1 MPDDAEMSVSKILI
15 VDDITDNIDII
26 RKFLEP
32 QRYHIFVAM
41 SGEKALKIASAV
53 LPDLILLD
61 VMMPGIDGFE
71 TCRCLKDNVLTA
83 HIPVIF
89 VTAKKEAISVGFKT
103 GGVDFI
109 GKPIQQEELVE
120 RVKLHLQM
128 QDLQREQRE
137 QLLKAEKM
145 AALGELVA
153 GFTHEINTPI
163 GLGIT
168 AITHLKDETRALQK
182 DYAENKMTKL
192 QFEDYVQECAEVS
205 TIVWENLQR
214 TVELISSFKQISIDQ
229 SSEVRRGF
237 DIKQYLSQILLSLH
251 PKLKHTPH
259 QVLLEG
265 DDGIRLDSYPGY
277 IAQIVTNLVM
287 NSLIHAF
294 DKGDKGHITL
304 CVKRRQDQLE
314 LCYHDDGRGIP
325 EADVSRVFE
334 KYFTTKMGKGG
345 SGLGLHI
352 VHQLVT
358 EKLNGTILCTSA
370 EGNGVQFDITLP
382 MTVD

>member
-1 MPDDAEMSVSKILI
+1 MTDDAKILANRILI

-32 QRYHIFVAM
+32 EHYHIFVAT

-71 TCRCLKDNVLTA
+71 TCCCLKKDKRMA
-83 HIPVIF
+83 QIPVIF
-89 VTAKKEAISVGFKT
+89 VTAKKDAISMGFKS

-109 GKPIQQEELVE
+109 GKPIQREELVA
-120 RVKLHLQM
+120 RVKLHLKM
-128 QDLQREQRE
+128 QDLQRQQRD

-168 AITHLKDETRALQK
+168 AVTHLRDETRIIQSNYNDK
-182 DYAENKMTKL
+182 KMTK
-192 QFEDYVQECAEVS
+192 QHFEDYLQECGEVS
-205 TIVWENLQR
+205 NIVWENLQR
-214 TVELISSFKQISIDQ
+214 TVQLISGFKQISIDQ
-229 SSEVRRGF
+229 SSEVRRHF

-251 PKLKHTPH
+251 PKLKHTQH
-259 QVLLEG
+259 KVVLEG
-265 DDGIRLDSYPGY
+265 EEGIELDSYPGY
-277 IAQIVTNLVM
+277 IAQIITNLVM

-294 DKGDKGHITL
+294 DKGSQGCIKL
-304 CVKRRQDQLE
+304 QVKQREEQLWIGYQDN
-314 LCYHDDGRGIP
+314 GRGIP
-325 EADVSRVFE
+325 SGDIDRVFE
-334 KYFTTKMGKGG
+334 KYFTTKMDQGG

-358 EKLNGTILCTSA
+358 EKLKGTISCESD
-370 EGNGVQFDITLP
+370 GDGVQFQISLP
-382 MTVD
+382 VVAD